1 MREFELENN
10 EYNRSMD
17 CSCHQPLIALLHSTK
32 RSLNPREIRL
42 GLAAKG
48 IRLPDHEIVAKLR
61 HLLKDGLVSHDKG
74 RWQAYFKN
82 TEMPATEDNTHPR
95 TSFPPISEEARNLL
109 TTSQSSLAFFKK
121 QSFSS
126 DHLTSNSRINISPGP
141 WGNFRALVD
150 YYRDCV
156 RSDGRA
162 EANALLSDLNDKF
175 LFISAS
181 GQSLPRPGQSWSIS
195 IPLGAHLSRLIQ
207 RIGAQGEDSLLILG
221 YPLQVVYVS
230 KEGEPDLYFLKPI
243 FYLPVTC
250 KIGKGALTA
259 QIEGAAYQVNL
270 DWLQHTF
277 NTPDKK
283 RSFLSACGFFAI
295 ETDGDT
301 PVSSYSCPSIEHL
314 TSTLA
319 AFCAHRLAEPLL
331 STEVTSHPLQQPL
344 STGIYNRSILIVASR
359 PQYTKTLLRELSQI
373 RDMPDSVL
381 DKSALKFV
389 FREKDVTTQV
399 DDVPSRLQ
407 VADTISLNDGQR
419 HAADSLLNEYL
430 SVVTGPPGTGK
441 SQVVSAVITNAH
453 LYGRSI
459 LFASRNHKAIDAVYD
474 RCRDLQERPLIT
486 RCNSHD
492 DPSLRMTFAKAIK
505 QLMEGAIDQ
514 NAISKAIRL
523 IDDLLPLLED
533 RQEKIRLAKKH
544 EDWQE
549 RIGDLEQ
556 QQAFLEMNLPSECIN
571 ALSSIPQKFPERPL
585 QAVVT
590 AILHYRKLVI
600 PGSKDSWFAGWLT
613 CIAIIPSWIRLKR
626 ALSAF
631 PGITFPQ
638 NGFPTPSKLN
648 VLHGNLTF
656 LRDAANYCSLRQET
670 MALEPEI
677 KKLPD
682 HATLTEAIHDLH
694 QRIVELAPHALESRR
709 AGVGGLA
716 SGEERESLANL
727 RTVLNDLSTGM
738 VAGSLQTAAY
748 QVLNEQLPRLFSHF
762 PCWAVTSLSVG
773 SRIPLLPAIFDLV
786 VIDEASQSD
795 IPSSIPLLFRARRAG
810 VVGDPHQLTHI
821 TGLTRAKD
829 TMFRRRSGLN
839 RLTDQRFSY
848 VDASLYNLF
857 ADTTGVMPVFLRST
871 YRSVFEIAE
880 YSNEL
885 FYAGR
890 LEVETDT
897 SRLPVVPGFKPGL
910 HWTKVEGDVKSGGGS
925 GAWCAT
931 EMEIVATQV
940 KALLDNGFRGT
951 LGVVTPF
958 REQANR
964 IRDIIHDGNQRWE
977 LLQAVD
983 FEVSTSHGFQGGER
997 DVILFSLCAGPGM
1010 PQGAL
1015 NFLRET
1021 ANLFNVAVSR
1031 ARAVL
1036 HVIGNQE
1043 WASHCGI
1050 RHIEKLACPVVNLPQ
1065 NRAKSGGPWSPYD
1078 SPWEEKLCQA
1088 LIQHGLSPIPQHPVA
1103 NRRLDLALIRPD
1115 LQLDIEVD
1123 GASFHRNPDG
1133 TRKTDDIWRDIQL
1146 MGMGWK
1152 VLRFWVYQLREDM
1165 NGCVQKILDEWGVSH
1180 DR

>member
-1 MREFELENN
+1 MREFELEKN

-17 CSCHQPLIALLHSTK
+17 CSYHQPLISLLHSTK
-32 RSLNPREIRL
+32 RSLIPREIRL

-48 IRLPDHEIVAKLR
+48 IRLPDHEIVANLR

-82 TEMPATEDNTHPR
+82 TEMPATEGSTHPR
-95 TSFPPISEEARNLL
+95 ISIPHISEEARTLL
-109 TTSQSSLAFFKK
+109 STSQSSLAFSKI

-126 DHLTSNSRINISPGP
+126 DDLTSDDRINTLPGP

-156 RSDGRA
+156 RSDGCA
-162 EANALLSDLNDKF
+162 EANALLSDLNEKF
-175 LFISAS
+175 IFISAS
-181 GQSLPRPGQSWSIS
+181 GQSFPRPGQSWSIS
-195 IPLGAHLSRLIQ
+195 IPLGEHLSRLIQ
-207 RIGAQGEDSLLILG
+207 RIGGQGEDSLLILG
-221 YPLQVVYVS
+221 YPLQVVCVS
-230 KEGEPDLYFLKPI
+230 KEGAPDLHFLKPI
-243 FYLPVTC
+243 FYLPVNCT
-250 KIGKGALTA
+250 IGKGALTA
-259 QIEGAAYQVNL
+259 QIEEAAYQVNL
-270 DWLQHTF
+270 DWLQHSF

-283 RSFLSACGFFAI
+283 RSFLSACGFFAN
-295 ETDGDT
+295 ESDGAAM
-301 PVSSYSCPSIEHL
+301 VSNSSCPSIEHL

-331 STEVTSHPLQQPL
+331 STKVTSHPLQQPI
-344 STGIYNRSILIVASR
+344 STGIYNRSILIVANR

-373 RDMPDSVL
+373 RDMPDTVL
-381 DKSALKFV
+381 DQSALKFI
-389 FREKDVTTQV
+389 FREKDVTIQ
-399 DDVPSRLQ
+399 DENISLKHH

-441 SQVVSAVITNAH
+441 SQVVSAVISNAY
-453 LYGRSI
+453 LQGRSV
-459 LFASRNHKAIDAVYD
+459 LFASRNHKAIDAVCD

-514 NAISKAIRL
+514 NALHKAIRL

-533 RQEKIRLAKKH
+533 RQEKIRLAKVH

-549 RIGDLEQ
+549 RIGNLEQ
-556 QQAFLEMNLPSECIN
+556 QQAFLEMGLPPECID
-571 ALSSIPQKFPERPL
+571 ALSSIPQKFPVRPL
-585 QAVVT
+585 QALAS
-590 AILHYRKLVI
+590 AISQTRKLEA
-600 PGSKDSWFAGWLT
+600 PGSRDPWLAKWLT
-613 CIAIIPSWIRLKR
+613 CIEIIPSWIRLKR

-638 NGFPTPSKLN
+638 NGFPTPSKLK

-656 LRDAANYCSLRQET
+656 LRDAANYCSLRQEA
-670 MALEPEI
+670 MALEPGI

-682 HATLTEAIHDLH
+682 HATLTEAIHALH
-694 QRIVELAPHALESRR
+694 QRIVELAPHALERRR

-716 SGEERESLANL
+716 SGEERETLANL

-738 VAGSLQTAAY
+738 VAGSLQSAAY
-748 QVLNEQLPRLFSHF
+748 QVLNEQLPRLFNHF

-773 SRIPLLPAIFDLV
+773 SRIPMLPAIFDLV

-810 VVGDPHQLTHI
+810 VVGDPQQLTHI

-829 TMFRRRSGLN
+829 TFLRSRFGLS

-848 VDASLYNLF
+848 VDTSLYNLF
-857 ADTTGVMPVFLRST
+857 ADTTGVMPVFLKST

-885 FYAGR
+885 FYGGR

-897 SRLPVVPGFKPGL
+897 SRLPEVPGLKPGL
-910 HWTKVEGDVKSGGGS
+910 HWTEAEGDVKSGGIS
-925 GAWCAT
+925 GAWCAI
-931 EMEIVATQV
+931 EVDIVATQV

-1036 HVIGNQE
+1036 HVIGNQK
-1043 WASHCGI
+1043 WASRCGI
-1050 RHIEKLACPVVNLPQ
+1050 RHIEKLACPVVTLPP
-1065 NRAKSGGPWSPYD
+1065 NKRKSEGPWSPYD
-1078 SPWEEKLCQA
+1078 SPWEQKLCQA
-1088 LIQHGLSPIPQHPVA
+1088 LLQHGLSPIPQHPVA
-1103 NRRLDLALIRPD
+1103 NRRLDLALIRRD

-1146 MGMGWK
+1146 IGMGWK

-1165 NGCVQKILDEWGVSH
+1165 DGCVQKILNEWGVSH
-1180 DR
+1180 DG